1 MLDAGHAR
9 RRAVLAVLML
19 DLGRAVPVPVL
30 VDRVWGET
38 PPASALNTMY
48 GYVARLKAVIAKAS
62 DPHVTLSRRH
72 GGYLLQARS
81 DQLDLFRFRR
91 LAAAAATGPD
101 DGHRAGLLRQAL
113 GLWRGPA
120 LTGGQSPWL
129 NAMRDTLETDRLAA
143 LDDMHEIRL
152 RQGEN
157 EALVGELTGQAA
169 ARPADERL
177 IAQLMLALYRSGR
190 QADALL
196 WFDRTRRQLAREVGV
211 DPGPALRALH
221 QRILQADPSLAAP
234 VHGAR
239 GPALVPRHLPAA
251 TFAFTGRAAELAEL
265 DRVRPGGSPAGRDA
279 APVPIVAI
287 SGTAGVGK
295 TALAVHWA
303 RRASDQFGDGQLN
316 ADLRGFGPTTTP
328 ASSAETLSALLAELG
343 VAPGL
348 APAGL
353 AAQTALYRSLVGQRQ
368 LLVVLD
374 NARDEQQ
381 VRPLLPGG
389 PRSLALVTSRNQL
402 TGLAATDGARL
413 VTLDVLPQ
421 PEATELLTVRLG
433 PAAVSE
439 PAAIGEIADLCA
451 RVPFALCVAAAR
463 AAARAGFPLPALA
476 DELRDP
482 AGRLDA
488 LDSGDPAVS
497 LRTLFSW
504 SYQQLGPAAARLFR
518 LLGLGSVPA
527 ITPGTAA
534 RLAGLDESAA
544 RRALR
549 ELSRVHL
556 LAEQTPARFP
566 CHGLLRGYA
575 ADLARSH
582 DGWPGPTA
590 AAFPL

>member
-1 MLDAGHAR
+1 
-9 RRAVLAVLML
+9 
-19 DLGRAVPVPVL
+19 
-30 VDRVWGET
+30 
-38 PPASALNTMY
+38 
-48 GYVARLKAVIAKAS
+48 
-62 DPHVTLSRRH
+62 
-72 GGYLLQARS
+72 
-81 DQLDLFRFRR
+81 
-91 LAAAAATGPD
+91 
-101 DGHRAGLLRQAL
+101 
-113 GLWRGPA
+113 
-120 LTGGQSPWL
+120 
-129 NAMRDTLETDRLAA
+129 
-143 LDDMHEIRL
+143 
-152 RQGEN
+152 
-157 EALVGELTGQAA
+157 
-169 ARPADERL
+169 
-177 IAQLMLALYRSGR
+177 
-190 QADALL
+190 
-196 WFDRTRRQLAREVGV
+196 
-211 DPGPALRALH
+211 
-221 QRILQADPSLAAP
+221 
-234 VHGAR
+234 
-239 GPALVPRHLPAA
+239 
-251 TFAFTGRAAELAEL
+251 
-265 DRVRPGGSPAGRDA
+265 
-279 APVPIVAI
+279 VPIVAI

-303 RRASDQFGDGQLN
+303 RRVSDQFGDGQLY
-316 ADLRGFGPTTTP
+316 ADLRGFGPTSTP
-328 ASSAETLSALLAELG
+328 ASTAETLSALLAELG
-343 VAPGL
+343 VAPGR

-413 VTLDVLPQ
+413 VTLDVLPR

-463 AAARAGFPLPALA
+463 AAARPDFPLTALA

-518 LLGLGSVPA
+518 LLGLESLPA
-527 ITPGTAA
+527 ITTRTAA

-556 LAEQTPARFP
+556 LAEQTPGRFT